1 LARRDTGIGRL
12 FRADVA
18 RGRSELLR
26 VLDRNGGNVL
36 RAAHELAIGRRHL
49 YKMLYRE
56 KLWPEVDAMRVS
68 ARKARREPTWLER
81 TRAAL
86 LRR

>member
-1 LARRDTGIGRL
+1 L
-12 FRADVA
+12 FRADPA
-18 RGRSELLR
+18 RGRAELVR
-26 VLDRNGGNVL
+26 VLERNDGCVL

-56 KLWPEVDAMRVS
+56 KLWSEVDAMRL
-68 ARKARREPTWLER
+68 AARRAKREPPSWMER

>member
-1 LARRDTGIGRL
+1 MARRDTGIGRL
-12 FRADVA
+12 FRAERA
-18 RGRSELLR
+18 RGRAELLR
-26 VLDRNGGNVL
+26 VLIRNEGNVL

-56 KLWPEVDAMRVS
+56 KLWDELDAMRAS
-68 ARKARREPTWLER
+68 AKKAKKEPTWLER